1 MGKLGRILS
10 PVYPFL
16 FVMTLYGCSAIHQQ
30 IVAAVRQPGDR
41 LATTPETVL
50 KESNCAKRERPFMR
64 FESLEILPER
74 VKPGARV
81 NYRVIYVMCPLKLSE
96 SIKTR
101 VTRNMLFKGEQVA
114 LNVKDGFELKPGRW
128 IVDSFFTL
136 PPDSPMGVYALEVA
150 FDTPNGYDQKQVRS
164 FVVANEFYLS
174 E

>member
-1 MGKLGRILS
+1 M
-10 PVYPFL
+10 
-16 FVMTLYGCSAIHQQ
+16 LYGCSAIRQQ
-30 IVAAVRQPGDR
+30 VVAGARQPGDR
-41 LATTPETVL
+41 IATTPETVI
-50 KESNCAKRERPFMR
+50 KEANCAKRQRPFMQ
-64 FESLEILPER
+64 FESMEILPER

-81 NYRVIYVMCPLKLSE
+81 NYRVVYVMCPIKLYE

-101 VTRNMLFKGEQVA
+101 VTRNMFFKGEQVA
-114 LNVKDGFELKPGRW
+114 RNVKDGFELKPGRW

-164 FVVANEFYLS
+164 FVVGNEFYLS